1 MGWMVCGQKT
11 ILAYSN
17 VPYLTTVVGYVL
29 ASQVYLHIQESHSPL
44 LTNLDRYSE
53 PLTLPTYL

>member
-1 MGWMVCGQKT
+1 MGWMVCGQKR
-11 ILAYSN
+11 IHAYSN

-29 ASQVYLHIQESHSPL
+29 AIQVYLHIQESHSPL